1 MPNWGQVLTEIQ
13 AEHAKLTNDAVGAV
27 DVVRRR
33 YLEQLHQKTG
43 RNIIAYYSGWLTN
56 PNAPALDVNDDDKTA
71 FMMAIHNLDKDLG
84 LDLILHTPGGGLAAA
99 ESLVDYLRRIF
110 GTNIRAI
117 VPHMAMSAG
126 TMIAC
131 SCNAIV
137 MGKQSNLG
145 PIDPQIGGLPAAAV
159 KKEIE
164 RAIAE
169 ISADQARLHFWQ
181 FVLGKYQPTF
191 VSQCEQVVD
200 MAEVFVR
207 ERLMDNML
215 ATDADKAAKADKIVR
230 GLSDVDQN
238 KMHDRHIPIDACEA
252 LGLNIVRLED
262 DQELQEAVLTVH
274 HCFMH
279 SLAVSQ
285 AGKIVENHMGALFIK
300 VPA

>member
-1 MPNWGQVLTEIQ
+1 MPNWGEVLTEINS
-13 AEHAKLTNDAVGAV
+13 EHAKLSIDAVGAV

-33 YLEQLHQKTG
+33 YLEQLHRKTG

-56 PNAPALDVNDDDKTA
+56 PTAPGTDVNDEDKTA
-71 FMMAIHNLDKDLG
+71 FMMAIHGLDKKLG
-84 LDLILHTPGGGLAAA
+84 LDLMLHTPGGGLAAA

-110 GTNIRAI
+110 DTNIRAI

-131 SCNAIV
+131 SCKSIL

-169 ISADQARLHFWQ
+169 IQADGSRLQFWQ
-181 FVLGKYQPTF
+181 FVLNKYQPTF
-191 VSQCEQVVD
+191 VSQCEQVVE

-207 ERLMDNML
+207 KRLIDNML
-215 ATDADKAAKADKIVR
+215 AGNRNREKKADKIVK
-230 GLSDVDQN
+230 GLSDVDEN
-238 KMHDRHIPIDACEA
+238 KMHDRHIPIDACER
-252 LGLNIVRLED
+252 LGLKIERLEK

-274 HCFMH
+274 HCYMH
-279 SLAVSQ
+279 SLAASQ
-285 AGKIVENHMGALFIK
+285 AGKIVENQNGALFIK
-300 VPA
+300 VAA